1 MSKKKK
7 SRYVANEPK
16 VVAIGEKI
24 TFNKNEEENH
34 MDLDWFYLDDISWFM
49 TADGRIVAPVA
60 GVVRHLGRPRGYV
73 GPSDNFAP
81 KDGCRAMYFSTAEQ
95 CIVDVMP
102 FGKCYEKS
110 SLESLWDSLNG
121 HGVSASESEKTSEN
135 EGQFVNCQK
144 FSEISEE
151 AKSEEAENG

>member
-7 SRYVANEPK
+7 SRYVNSGIK
-16 VVAIGEKI
+16 VVRVGEKI
-24 TFNKNEEENH
+24 TFNKNWEENH
-34 MDLDWFYLDDISWFM
+34 MDLEWFYLDDISWFK
-49 TADGRIVAPVA
+49 AVDGRIVAPVT

-73 GPSDNFAP
+73 GPSDDFAP

-95 CIVDVMP
+95 VVVDVFP

-121 HGVSASESEKTSEN
+121 HGVSASESEKLSEN
-135 EGQFVNCQK
+135 EEEFVNCQK
-144 FSEISEE
+144 FSEDSEE